1 MQKLEEIFG
10 IKIDNPDFF
19 KKALTHPSYTKEQD
33 LPYVENYERLEFLG
47 DAVLKLSASDILYK
61 KYPEYQEG
69 DLSKIRSIIVSDNT
83 LSKIAH
89 EIGFC
94 DLIILANEGKIIKV
108 RGGAMSKNDSF
119 SSVEKNVEEKS
130 AICTEEKNSI
140 AGYAAKLIEKG
151 DFVFLDAG
159 TTTEKMI
166 DHLTVRDVTF
176 VTNGFIHAKKL
187 AVKGYKVFITG
198 GEIKASTEAIVGAEC
213 VLTLKNY
220 NFTKCF
226 MGTNGI
232 SLTAGFTTPDVNEAK
247 VKAAAIESSREV
259 FVLADHSKFDEV
271 SSATFAGLGKAV
283 IITDMIPNRKYKEA
297 ADITEVGQ

>member
-1 MQKLEEIFG
+1 MLTEERHSMI
-10 IKIDNPDFF
+10 IKAVN
-19 KKALTHPSYTKEQD
+19 
-33 LPYVENYERLEFLG
+33 ERASVTIAELAEML
-47 DAVLKLSASDILYK
+47 DVSASTVK
-61 KYPEYQEG
+61 
-69 DLSKIRSIIVSDNT
+69 R
-83 LSKIAH
+83 
-89 EIGFC
+89 

-108 RGGAMSKNDSF
+108 RGGAMSRNESF
-119 SSVEKNVEEKS
+119 TSVEKNVEEKAS
-130 AICTEEKNSI
+130 ICTEEKMTI
-140 AGYAAKLIEKG
+140 AKYAAELIENG

-166 DHLTVRDVTF
+166 DYLNVKDVTF

-187 AVKGYKVFITG
+187 ARKGYKVFITG

-232 SLTAGFTTPDVNEAK
+232 SLTAGFTTPDVNEAR
-247 VKAAAIESSREV
+247 VKSAAIESSREDY
-259 FVLADHSKFDEV
+259 VLADHSKFDEV

-283 IITDMIPNRKYKEA
+283 IITDRIPNRKYNNA
-297 ADITEVGQ
+297 ADITEVG

>member
-1 MQKLEEIFG
+1 MLTEERHSMI
-10 IKIDNPDFF
+10 IKAVN
-19 KKALTHPSYTKEQD
+19 
-33 LPYVENYERLEFLG
+33 ERASVTIAELAKML
-47 DAVLKLSASDILYK
+47 DVSASTVK
-61 KYPEYQEG
+61 
-69 DLSKIRSIIVSDNT
+69 R
-83 LSKIAH
+83 
-89 EIGFC
+89 

-108 RGGAMSKNDSF
+108 RGGAMSRNESF
-119 SSVEKNVEEKS
+119 TSVEKNVEEK
-130 AICTEEKNSI
+130 AFICTEEKMTI
-140 AGYAAKLIEKG
+140 AKYAAELIENG

-166 DHLTVRDVTF
+166 DYLNVNDVTF

-187 AVKGYKVFITG
+187 AHKGYKVFITG

-232 SLTAGFTTPDVNEAK
+232 SLTAGFTTPDVNEAR

-259 FVLADHSKFDEV
+259 YVLADHSKFDEV

-283 IITDMIPNRKYKEA
+283 IITDRIPNRKYNNA
-297 ADITEVGQ
+297 ADITEVG

>member
-1 MQKLEEIFG
+1 MLTEERHSMI
-10 IKIDNPDFF
+10 IKAVN
-19 KKALTHPSYTKEQD
+19 
-33 LPYVENYERLEFLG
+33 ERASVTIAELSEILN
-47 DAVLKLSASDILYK
+47 VSASTVK
-61 KYPEYQEG
+61 
-69 DLSKIRSIIVSDNT
+69 R
-83 LSKIAH
+83 
-89 EIGFC
+89 

-176 VTNGFIHAKKL
+176 VTNG
-187 AVKGYKVFITG
+187 KVFITG

-283 IITDMIPNRKYKEA
+283 IITDRIPNRKYKEA

>member
-1 MQKLEEIFG
+1 MLTEERHSMI
-10 IKIDNPDFF
+10 IKAVN
-19 KKALTHPSYTKEQD
+19 
-33 LPYVENYERLEFLG
+33 ERASVTIAELAEML
-47 DAVLKLSASDILYK
+47 DVSASTVK
-61 KYPEYQEG
+61 
-69 DLSKIRSIIVSDNT
+69 R
-83 LSKIAH
+83 
-89 EIGFC
+89 

-108 RGGAMSKNDSF
+108 RGGAMSRNESF
-119 SSVEKNVEEKS
+119 TSVEKNVEEKAS
-130 AICTEEKNSI
+130 ICTEEKMTI
-140 AGYAAKLIEKG
+140 AKYAAELIENG

-166 DHLTVRDVTF
+166 DYLNVKDVTF

-187 AVKGYKVFITG
+187 ARKGYKVFITG

-232 SLTAGFTTPDVNEAK
+232 SLTAGFTTPDVNEAR
-247 VKAAAIESSREV
+247 VKSAAIESSRV
-259 FVLADHSKFDEV
+259 VYVLADHSKFDEV

-283 IITDMIPNRKYKEA
+283 IITDRIPNRKYNNA
-297 ADITEVGQ
+297 ADITEVG

>member
-1 MQKLEEIFG
+1 MLTEERHSMI
-10 IKIDNPDFF
+10 IKAVN
-19 KKALTHPSYTKEQD
+19 
-33 LPYVENYERLEFLG
+33 ERASVTIAELSEILN
-47 DAVLKLSASDILYK
+47 VSASTVK
-61 KYPEYQEG
+61 
-69 DLSKIRSIIVSDNT
+69 R
-83 LSKIAH
+83 
-89 EIGFC
+89 

-159 TTTEKMI
+159 TTTEKM
-166 DHLTVRDVTF
+166 
-176 VTNGFIHAKKL
+176 
-187 AVKGYKVFITG
+187 
-198 GEIKASTEAIVGAEC
+198 IKASTEAIVGAEC

>member
-1 MQKLEEIFG
+1 MLTEERHSMI
-10 IKIDNPDFF
+10 IKAVN
-19 KKALTHPSYTKEQD
+19 
-33 LPYVENYERLEFLG
+33 ERSSVTIAELAEML
-47 DAVLKLSASDILYK
+47 DVSASTVK
-61 KYPEYQEG
+61 
-69 DLSKIRSIIVSDNT
+69 R
-83 LSKIAH
+83 
-89 EIGFC
+89 

-108 RGGAMSKNDSF
+108 RGAAMSRNERF
-119 SSVEKNVEEKS
+119 TSVEKNVEEKAS
-130 AICTEEKNSI
+130 ICTEEKMTI
-140 AGYAAKLIEKG
+140 AKYAAELIENG

-166 DHLTVRDVTF
+166 DYLNVKDVTF

-187 AVKGYKVFITG
+187 ARKGYKVFITG

-232 SLTAGFTTPDVNEAK
+232 SLTAGFTTPDVNEAR
-247 VKAAAIESSREV
+247 VKSAAIESSREV
-259 FVLADHSKFDEV
+259 YVLADHSKFDEV

-283 IITDMIPNRKYKEA
+283 IITDRIPNRKYNNA
-297 ADITEVGQ
+297 ADITEVG

>member
-1 MQKLEEIFG
+1 MLTEERHSLI
-10 IKIDNPDFF
+10 IKAVN
-19 KKALTHPSYTKEQD
+19 
-33 LPYVENYERLEFLG
+33 ERASVTIAELAEILN
-47 DAVLKLSASDILYK
+47 VSASTVK
-61 KYPEYQEG
+61 
-69 DLSKIRSIIVSDNT
+69 R
-83 LSKIAH
+83 
-89 EIGFC
+89 

-108 RGGAMSKNDSF
+108 RGGAMSKNESF
-119 SSVEKNVEEKS
+119 SSIEKNVEEKAS
-130 AICTEEKNSI
+130 ICTEEKTTI
-140 AGYAAKLIEKG
+140 ARYAAKLIEKG

-166 DHLTVRDVTF
+166 DHLEVKDVTF

-187 AVKGYKVFITG
+187 AAKCYKVFITG

-232 SLTAGFTTPDVNEAK
+232 SLSAGFTTPDVNEAR
-247 VKAAAIESSREV
+247 VKSAAIESSREV
-259 FVLADHSKFDEV
+259 YVLADHSKFDEV
-271 SSATFAGLGKAV
+271 SSATFAGLSKAV
-283 IITDMIPNRKYKEA
+283 IITDRIPNRKYKDA

>member
-1 MQKLEEIFG
+1 MLTEERHSMI
-10 IKIDNPDFF
+10 IKAVN
-19 KKALTHPSYTKEQD
+19 
-33 LPYVENYERLEFLG
+33 ERASVTIAELAEML
-47 DAVLKLSASDILYK
+47 DVSASTVK
-61 KYPEYQEG
+61 
-69 DLSKIRSIIVSDNT
+69 R
-83 LSKIAH
+83 
-89 EIGFC
+89 

-108 RGGAMSKNDSF
+108 RGGAMSRNESF
-119 SSVEKNVEEKS
+119 TSVEKNVEEKAS
-130 AICTEEKNSI
+130 ICTEEKMTI
-140 AGYAAKLIEKG
+140 AKYAAELIENG

-166 DHLTVRDVTF
+166 DYLNVKDVTF

-187 AVKGYKVFITG
+187 ARKGYKVFITG

-232 SLTAGFTTPDVNEAK
+232 SLTAGFTTPDVNEAR
-247 VKAAAIESSREV
+247 VKSAAIESSLEV
-259 FVLADHSKFDEV
+259 FVLADHSMFDEV

-283 IITDMIPNRKYKEA
+283 IITDRIPNRKYNNA
-297 ADITEVGQ
+297 ADITEVG

>member
-1 MQKLEEIFG
+1 MLTEERHSMI
-10 IKIDNPDFF
+10 IK
-19 KKALTHPSYTKEQD
+19 AVS
-33 LPYVENYERLEFLG
+33 ERSSVTIAELAEML
-47 DAVLKLSASDILYK
+47 DVSASTVK
-61 KYPEYQEG
+61 
-69 DLSKIRSIIVSDNT
+69 R
-83 LSKIAH
+83 
-89 EIGFC
+89 

-108 RGGAMSKNDSF
+108 RGGAMSRNESF
-119 SSVEKNVEEKS
+119 TSVEKNVEEKAS
-130 AICTEEKNSI
+130 ICTEEKMTI
-140 AGYAAKLIEKG
+140 AKYAAELIENG

-166 DHLTVRDVTF
+166 DYLNVKDVTF

-187 AVKGYKVFITG
+187 ARKGYKVFITG

-232 SLTAGFTTPDVNEAK
+232 SLTAGFTTPDVNEAR
-247 VKAAAIESSREV
+247 VKSAAIESSREV
-259 FVLADHSKFDEV
+259 YVLADHSKFDEV

-283 IITDMIPNRKYKEA
+283 IITDRIPNRKYNNA
-297 ADITEVGQ
+297 ADITEVG

>member
-1 MQKLEEIFG
+1 MLTEERHSMI
-10 IKIDNPDFF
+10 IKAVN
-19 KKALTHPSYTKEQD
+19 
-33 LPYVENYERLEFLG
+33 ERASVTIAELAEML
-47 DAVLKLSASDILYK
+47 DVSASTVK
-61 KYPEYQEG
+61 
-69 DLSKIRSIIVSDNT
+69 R
-83 LSKIAH
+83 
-89 EIGFC
+89 

-108 RGGAMSKNDSF
+108 RGGAMSRNESF
-119 SSVEKNVEEKS
+119 TSVEKNVEEKAS
-130 AICTEEKNSI
+130 ICTEEKMTI
-140 AGYAAKLIEKG
+140 AKYAAELIENG

-166 DHLTVRDVTF
+166 DYLNVKDVTF

-187 AVKGYKVFITG
+187 ARKGYKVFITG

-232 SLTAGFTTPDVNEAK
+232 SLSAGFTTPDVNEAR
-247 VKAAAIESSREV
+247 VKSAAIESSREV
-259 FVLADHSKFDEV
+259 YVLADHSKFDEV

-283 IITDMIPNRKYKEA
+283 IITDRIPNRKYNNA
-297 ADITEVGQ
+297 ADITEVG

>member
-1 MQKLEEIFG
+1 MLTEERHSMI
-10 IKIDNPDFF
+10 IKAVN
-19 KKALTHPSYTKEQD
+19 
-33 LPYVENYERLEFLG
+33 ERSSVTIAELAEML
-47 DAVLKLSASDILYK
+47 DVSASTVK
-61 KYPEYQEG
+61 
-69 DLSKIRSIIVSDNT
+69 R
-83 LSKIAH
+83 
-89 EIGFC
+89 

-108 RGGAMSKNDSF
+108 RGGAMSRNESF
-119 SSVEKNVEEKS
+119 NSVEKNVEEKAS
-130 AICTEEKNSI
+130 ICTEEKMTI
-140 AGYAAKLIEKG
+140 AKYAAELIENG

-166 DHLTVRDVTF
+166 DYLNVKDVTF

-187 AVKGYKVFITG
+187 ARKGYKVFITG

-232 SLTAGFTTPDVNEAK
+232 SLTAGFTTPDVNEAR
-247 VKAAAIESSREV
+247 VKSAAIESSREV
-259 FVLADHSKFDEV
+259 YVLADHSKFDEV

-283 IITDMIPNRKYKEA
+283 IITDRIPNRKYNNA
-297 ADITEVGQ
+297 ADITEVG

>member
-1 MQKLEEIFG
+1 MLTEERQSMI
-10 IKIDNPDFF
+10 IKAVN
-19 KKALTHPSYTKEQD
+19 
-33 LPYVENYERLEFLG
+33 ERASVTIAELSEILN
-47 DAVLKLSASDILYK
+47 VSASTVK
-61 KYPEYQEG
+61 
-69 DLSKIRSIIVSDNT
+69 R
-83 LSKIAH
+83 
-89 EIGFC
+89 

-140 AGYAAKLIEKG
+140 AGYAAKLIEKS

-259 FVLADHSKFDEV
+259 YVLADHSKFDEV

-283 IITDMIPNRKYKEA
+283 IITDRIPNRKYKEA

>member
-1 MQKLEEIFG
+1 MLTEERHSMI
-10 IKIDNPDFF
+10 IKAVN
-19 KKALTHPSYTKEQD
+19 
-33 LPYVENYERLEFLG
+33 ERASVTIAELAKML
-47 DAVLKLSASDILYK
+47 DVSASTVK
-61 KYPEYQEG
+61 
-69 DLSKIRSIIVSDNT
+69 R
-83 LSKIAH
+83 
-89 EIGFC
+89 

-108 RGGAMSKNDSF
+108 RGGAMSRNESF
-119 SSVEKNVEEKS
+119 TSVEKNVEEKAS
-130 AICTEEKNSI
+130 ICTEEKMTI
-140 AGYAAKLIEKG
+140 AKYAAELIENG

-166 DHLTVRDVTF
+166 DYLNVNDVTF

-187 AVKGYKVFITG
+187 AHKGYKVFITG

-232 SLTAGFTTPDVNEAK
+232 SLTAGFTTPDVNEAR

-259 FVLADHSKFDEV
+259 YVLADHSKFDEV

-283 IITDMIPNRKYKEA
+283 IITDRIPNRKYNNA
-297 ADITEVGQ
+297 ADITEVG

>member
-1 MQKLEEIFG
+1 MLTEERHSMI
-10 IKIDNPDFF
+10 IKAVN
-19 KKALTHPSYTKEQD
+19 
-33 LPYVENYERLEFLG
+33 ERSSVTIAELAEML
-47 DAVLKLSASDILYK
+47 DVSASTVK
-61 KYPEYQEG
+61 
-69 DLSKIRSIIVSDNT
+69 R
-83 LSKIAH
+83 
-89 EIGFC
+89 

-108 RGGAMSKNDSF
+108 RGGAMSRNESF
-119 SSVEKNVEEKS
+119 TSVEKNVEEKAS
-130 AICTEEKNSI
+130 ICTEEKMTI
-140 AGYAAKLIEKG
+140 AKYAAELIENG

-166 DHLTVRDVTF
+166 DYLNVKDVTF

-187 AVKGYKVFITG
+187 ARKGYKVFITG

-232 SLTAGFTTPDVNEAK
+232 SLIAGFTTPDVNEAR
-247 VKAAAIESSREV
+247 VKSAAIESSHEV
-259 FVLADHSKFDEV
+259 YVLADHSKFDEV

-283 IITDMIPNRKYKEA
+283 IITDRIPNRKYNNA
-297 ADITEVGQ
+297 ADITEVG

>member
-1 MQKLEEIFG
+1 MLTEERHSMI
-10 IKIDNPDFF
+10 IKAVN
-19 KKALTHPSYTKEQD
+19 
-33 LPYVENYERLEFLG
+33 ERASVTIAELAEML
-47 DAVLKLSASDILYK
+47 DVSASTVK
-61 KYPEYQEG
+61 
-69 DLSKIRSIIVSDNT
+69 R
-83 LSKIAH
+83 
-89 EIGFC
+89 

-108 RGGAMSKNDSF
+108 RGGAMSRDESF
-119 SSVEKNVEEKS
+119 TSVEKNVEEKAS
-130 AICTEEKNSI
+130 ICTEEKMTI
-140 AGYAAKLIEKG
+140 AKYAAELIENG

-166 DHLTVRDVTF
+166 DYLNVKDVTF

-187 AVKGYKVFITG
+187 ARKGYKVFITG

-232 SLTAGFTTPDVNEAK
+232 SLTAGFTTPDVNEAR
-247 VKAAAIESSREV
+247 VKSAAIESSREV
-259 FVLADHSKFDEV
+259 YVLADHSKFDEV

-283 IITDMIPNRKYKEA
+283 IITDRIPNRKYNNA
-297 ADITEVGQ
+297 ADITEVG

>member
-1 MQKLEEIFG
+1 MLTEERHSMI
-10 IKIDNPDFF
+10 IKAVN
-19 KKALTHPSYTKEQD
+19 
-33 LPYVENYERLEFLG
+33 ERSSVTIAELAEML
-47 DAVLKLSASDILYK
+47 DVSASTVK
-61 KYPEYQEG
+61 
-69 DLSKIRSIIVSDNT
+69 R
-83 LSKIAH
+83 
-89 EIGFC
+89 

-108 RGGAMSKNDSF
+108 RGGAMSRNESF
-119 SSVEKNVEEKS
+119 TSVEKNVEEKAS
-130 AICTEEKNSI
+130 ICTEEKMTI
-140 AGYAAKLIEKG
+140 AKYAAELIENG

-166 DHLTVRDVTF
+166 DYLNVKDVTF

-187 AVKGYKVFITG
+187 ARKSYKVFITG

-232 SLTAGFTTPDVNEAK
+232 SLTAGFTTPDVNEAR
-247 VKAAAIESSREV
+247 VKSAAIESSREV
-259 FVLADHSKFDEV
+259 YVLADHSKFDEV

-283 IITDMIPNRKYKEA
+283 IITDRIPNRKYNNA
-297 ADITEVGQ
+297 ADITEVG

>member
-1 MQKLEEIFG
+1 MLTEERHSMI
-10 IKIDNPDFF
+10 IKAVN
-19 KKALTHPSYTKEQD
+19 
-33 LPYVENYERLEFLG
+33 ERASVTIAELSEILN
-47 DAVLKLSASDILYK
+47 VSASTVK
-61 KYPEYQEG
+61 
-69 DLSKIRSIIVSDNT
+69 R
-83 LSKIAH
+83 
-89 EIGFC
+89 

-159 TTTEKMI
+159 TTTEKI
-166 DHLTVRDVTF
+166 RDVTF

-259 FVLADHSKFDEV
+259 YVLADHSKFDEV

-283 IITDMIPNRKYKEA
+283 IITDMISNRKYKEA

>member
-1 MQKLEEIFG
+1 MLTEERHSMI
-10 IKIDNPDFF
+10 IKAVN
-19 KKALTHPSYTKEQD
+19 
-33 LPYVENYERLEFLG
+33 ERASVTIAELAEML
-47 DAVLKLSASDILYK
+47 DVSASTVK
-61 KYPEYQEG
+61 
-69 DLSKIRSIIVSDNT
+69 R
-83 LSKIAH
+83 
-89 EIGFC
+89 

-108 RGGAMSKNDSF
+108 RGGAMSRNESF
-119 SSVEKNVEEKS
+119 TSVEKNVEEKAS
-130 AICTEEKNSI
+130 ICTEEKMTI
-140 AGYAAKLIEKG
+140 AKYAAELIENG

-166 DHLTVRDVTF
+166 DYLNVKDVTF

-187 AVKGYKVFITG
+187 ARKGYKVFITG

-232 SLTAGFTTPDVNEAK
+232 SLTAGFTTPDVNEAR
-247 VKAAAIESSREV
+247 VKSAAIESSREV
-259 FVLADHSKFDEV
+259 YVLADHSKFDEV

-283 IITDMIPNRKYKEA
+283 IISDRIPNRKYNNA
-297 ADITEVGQ
+297 ADITEVG

>member
-1 MQKLEEIFG
+1 MLTEERHSMI
-10 IKIDNPDFF
+10 IKAVN
-19 KKALTHPSYTKEQD
+19 
-33 LPYVENYERLEFLG
+33 ERSSVTIAELAEML
-47 DAVLKLSASDILYK
+47 DVSASTVK
-61 KYPEYQEG
+61 
-69 DLSKIRSIIVSDNT
+69 R
-83 LSKIAH
+83 
-89 EIGFC
+89 

-108 RGGAMSKNDSF
+108 RGGAMSRNESF
-119 SSVEKNVEEKS
+119 TSVEKNVEEKAS
-130 AICTEEKNSI
+130 ICTEEKMTI
-140 AGYAAKLIEKG
+140 AKYAAELIENG

-166 DHLTVRDVTF
+166 DYLNVKDVTF

-187 AVKGYKVFITG
+187 ARKGYKVFITG

-232 SLTAGFTTPDVNEAK
+232 SLTAGFTTPDVNEAR
-247 VKAAAIESSREV
+247 VKSAAIESSREV
-259 FVLADHSKFDEV
+259 YVLADHSKFDEV

-283 IITDMIPNRKYKEA
+283 IITDRIQNRKYNNA
-297 ADITEVGQ
+297 ADITEVG